1 MEREITCCF
10 TGHRPNH
17 LPWGSDETDLRCV
30 QLKERLA
37 LEIELAYH
45 QGYRRFICGM
55 ARGVDLMAGELVV
68 KSRNINSGIILEAAI
83 PCKDQTHGWPDADR
97 HRYEVLLAQCDIVPD
112 FLAKRT
118 PQSMLQR
125 NLYMVS
131 RSSRVIAVYDGVSS
145 GGTKNTL
152 LMAQK
157 EQCEIIF
164 IDPEHPTEGKK

>member
-1 MEREITCCF
+1 
-10 TGHRPNH
+10 
-17 LPWGSDETDLRCV
+17 
-30 QLKERLA
+30 
-37 LEIELAYH
+37 
-45 QGYRRFICGM
+45 
-55 ARGVDLMAGELVV
+55 
-68 KSRNINSGIILEAAI
+68 LEAAI